1 MAVRT
6 ELFCHFCGHGAGEV
20 FVPTK
25 GRPSNPQL
33 KRAYEA
39 QHPDAGPLWL
49 GDRPRCP
56 RCRGQLFLD
65 QVESTNVR
73 RAS

>member
-6 ELFCHFCGHGAGEV
+6 ELFCHFCGHGVGEV
-20 FVPTK
+20 FVATS
-25 GRPSNPQL
+25 GRPSNAEL
-33 KRAYEA
+33 RRAYEA
-39 QHPDAGPLWL
+39 QHPGAGPAWL
-49 GDRPRCP
+49 GDQPRCP

-65 QVESTNVR
+65 AVETTKFR

>member
-6 ELFCHFCGHGAGEV
+6 ELFCHFCGHGVGEV
-20 FVPTK
+20 FVPTR
-25 GRPSNPQL
+25 GRPSNAEL
-33 KRAYEA
+33 RLAYEG
-39 QHPDAGPLWL
+39 QHPAAGPLWL
-49 GDRPRCP
+49 GDEPRCP

-65 QVESTNVR
+65 AIEPAKLG